1 MAVKIETNC
10 KSLIEHVSDF
20 LDLSKI
26 EAGRIELVKKPVDL
40 EALIHEILVE
50 HSIQADKRGISLRC
64 QIERELPTTWVDPR
78 CFNQVLSNLLS
89 NALKFSDDGG
99 DIEVGA
105 IRSSGAEVKV
115 WVKDTGIGIS
125 SDEIGQI
132 FEKYRQVSSG
142 RNSGHKG
149 TGLGLVICKRI
160 VEAHGGRIWAESQDG
175 KGATFFFSL
184 PVDALRALP
193 N

>member
-78 CFNQVLSNLLS
+78 RFKQVLSNLLS
-89 NALKFSDDGG
+89 NALKLF
-99 DIEVGA
+99 
-105 IRSSGAEVKV
+105 RRRRR
-115 WVKDTGIGIS
+115 
-125 SDEIGQI
+125 
-132 FEKYRQVSSG
+132 Y
-142 RNSGHKG
+142 
-149 TGLGLVICKRI
+149 
-160 VEAHGGRIWAESQDG
+160 
-175 KGATFFFSL
+175 
-184 PVDALRALP
+184 
-193 N
+193 